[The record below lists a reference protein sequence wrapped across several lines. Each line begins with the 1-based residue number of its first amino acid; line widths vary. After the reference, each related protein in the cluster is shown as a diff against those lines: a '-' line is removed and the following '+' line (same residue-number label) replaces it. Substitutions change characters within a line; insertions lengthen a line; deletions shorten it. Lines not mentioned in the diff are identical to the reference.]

1 MTLNS
6 GKYKFKI
13 MKIILSVIFLFL
25 INSIS
30 YSWEKIPIPKNLDKK
45 KVSPFN
51 FTDPFNYS
59 NIEELDKFY
68 MLAHEWKKDGKYS
81 KENYQILEEV
91 DGNKFLSISAL
102 EGINTNIDYSKTLKE
117 RGEINPPDK
126 KILNKEIWY
135 GFKMKLSDD
144 FAFNGLEYFKFHQ
157 LMGWTHGK
165 KIGNL
170 GSLISLNL
178 KNNGLRFQVDGHIT
192 SDKSLQNQINYGA
205 TYRRL
210 VISDE
215 FGYDENSSKYS
226 NDLFKTNLSSTIKF
240 PSSSEWDV
248 YKIGIYYTENKT
260 GFIKIFQ
267 NDNLILNFMGPTFLW
282 KKDHGRKYG
291 NSSIIIGAYR
301 IADKNLPNQ
310 SIHFDDFTIVSDKKT
325 LDKYLK

>member
-1 MTLNS
+1 MTLNL

-81 KENYQILEEV
+81 KENYQILEEE

-126 KILNKEIWY
+126 KILNK
-135 GFKMKLSDD
+135 KSPV
-144 FAFNGLEYFKFHQ
+144 N
-157 LMGWTHGK
+157 
-165 KIGNL
+165 
-170 GSLISLNL
+170 ISKNEPLKPVVL
-178 KNNGLRFQVDGHIT
+178 KNL
-192 SDKSLQNQINYGA
+192 
-205 TYRRL
+205 
-210 VISDE
+210 
-215 FGYDENSSKYS
+215 
-226 NDLFKTNLSSTIKF
+226 
-240 PSSSEWDV
+240 
-248 YKIGIYYTENKT
+248 
-260 GFIKIFQ
+260 
-267 NDNLILNFMGPTFLW
+267 
-282 KKDHGRKYG
+282 
-291 NSSIIIGAYR
+291 
-301 IADKNLPNQ
+301 
-310 SIHFDDFTIVSDKKT
+310 
-325 LDKYLK
+325 